1 MDAINTATVTATLFT
16 SDLDTQEVQV
26 RFCYRREAPGWY
38 TGDTATYWISHCEV
52 MDVITVPASDIQTDV
67 ETAVEEYLNGRGIR
81 FDPRHAPIF
90 FEDGIECTIQI
101 PEHANQ

>member
-1 MDAINTATVTATLFT
+1 MDAINTATATATLFT
-16 SDLDTQEVQV
+16 SNLDTQEVQV

-52 MDVITVPASDIQTDV
+52 MDVITVPANDIHTDV
-67 ETAVEEYLNGRGIR
+67 EIAIEKYLNSKGIR
-81 FDPRHAPIF
+81 FDPRRTPVF
-90 FEDGIECTIQI
+90 FEDGIKWKIQI